1 MNVRL
6 KQPLRTSR
14 MPRALI
20 NPAQSI
26 AARRTAWLAGAF
38 GFCCFMPYFAI
49 PVGNRSA
56 IQIGNLLTLLLVLP
70 VLAVSWRKRP
80 FWIFPALI
88 AALCTSTLKVAM
100 TGDGDPTLCFKVIVV
115 WTVSL

>member
-1 MNVRL
+1 MNARL
-6 KQPLRTSR
+6 KQL
-14 MPRALI
+14 PRI
-20 NPAQSI
+20 NRIAAAQSR
-26 AARRTAWLAGAF
+26 AGRSRGARRIGWLIGAF

-100 TGDGDPTLCFKVIVV
+100 T
-115 WTVSL
+115 

>member
-20 NPAQSI
+20 NPAPSI
-26 AARRTAWLAGAF
+26 AARRMAWLAGAF

-56 IQIGNLLTLLLVLP
+56 IQFGNLVTLFLVLP
-70 VLAVSWRKRP
+70 VLAVSWRNKP
-80 FWIFPALI
+80 FWMFPALI
-88 AALCTSTLKVAM
+88 GALCISMLKVAM
-100 TGDGDPTLCFKVIVV
+100 TDGDP
-115 WTVSL
+115 